1 MKHLHTFLALAAG
14 AALVMAA
21 SACSEGSSSGTAT
34 GGASNN
40 GGASDGSGGSSDQ
53 GGADN
58 QGGAPDTGT
67 GGSTNDLTPFLS
79 YTFDADLEGF
89 AVSWA
94 ESGGAQDT
102 ALQDA
107 TTLTWDSANGNPDA
121 GAMSSTSPFAGPEN
135 KAQISISLGTA
146 EDLTDGMV
154 TAWIR
159 LESGLTTDA
168 ANPGGAKL
176 FVKDS
181 AYVWASGAWQNLVEG
196 EWVEL
201 TLNAA
206 LPDYEDAGFDAS
218 QILEL
223 GVEYET
229 GGATGDFWT
238 AATVTID
245 SIVLSRP

>member
-1 MKHLHTFLALAAG
+1 MG
-14 AALVMAA
+14 A
-21 SACSEGSSSGTAT
+21 SACSEGSSSDRDTST
-34 GGASNN
+34 GGSDSGD
-40 GGASDGSGGSSDQ
+40 GGASDGSGGSGDQ

-58 QGGAPDTGT
+58 QGGGGPTGS
-67 GGSTNDLTPFLS
+67 GGSSSGDLTPFLT

-89 AVSWA
+89 EIGWA

-102 ALQDA
+102 ELQDA
-107 TTLTWDSANGNPDA
+107 TTITWDSANGNPDP
-121 GAMSSTSPFAGPEN
+121 GAMSSTSPFDGPEHR
-135 KAQISISLGTA
+135 AQLQVTLGTA
-146 EDLTDGMV
+146 EDLTGGMV

-159 LESGLTTDA
+159 LESGLTTDP

-181 AYVWASGAWQNLVEG
+181 AWVWASGPWENLVEG

-206 LPDYEDAGFDAS
+206 VADYEDAGFDPS
-218 QILEL
+218 QIMQV

-229 GGATGDFWT
+229 GGVVGDFWT
-238 AATVTID
+238 EATVTVD
-245 SIVLSRP
+245 SIELSRPAE